1 MALPQGKRGRALAW
15 GKEGRGG
22 GSREGELNLEELRS
36 LAMQVCPATGAQ
48 GWEGQQTEEAK
59 SQFGI
64 KILKGR
70 QSRIS

>member
-1 MALPQGKRGRALAW
+1 MVLPQGKRGRALAW
-15 GKEGRGG
+15 GKENGGG

-36 LAMQVCPATGAQ
+36 LAMQVCLATGAQ
-48 GWEGQQTEEAK
+48 GWEGQRTEEAE

-64 KILKGR
+64 KILEGR